1 MKNIKLIAHSP
12 GRTWAWGRFG
22 LNTAPRAALRARPM
36 RPAYSAAS
44 PAAHSTAQAILCAL
58 LLAAALPAAAQAT
71 DLLQAWQ
78 AAQSHDRELAV
89 ARAAQA
95 AAQPQRNQA
104 AALWR
109 PGVALSAGA
118 GLATGETE
126 MRGAQFSA
134 PGFGQSTGVN
144 FATSVTG
151 GTATRV
157 ALQASQ
163 PLYNPERRAQQQ
175 QLGLQADQADLQ
187 WQAARQAAMLRT
199 AQRYFDLAVAQETLR
214 VLDGQLDAVRKVAA
228 EARDRFALGS
238 VPVTDTHEAQA
249 RLAQLQA
256 QHLAAQ
262 ADLDIKRRQLADST
276 GLAPA
281 ALAARLPGP
290 GDQPAPATHA
300 LPVWQQEAE
309 AGNPGIRLHQLAA
322 RIAQAEADKHAS
334 AAAPRL
340 DLVAQAAQDRLSGSG
355 DYGGGARNKNL
366 NAMVGVQLSVPLYT
380 GGWRSA
386 KQEEALRRWEQA
398 QAQVDSTREQI
409 AQQVHAAWL
418 GLHIGTQRVQALEH
432 ALTASLARQDATRT
446 GREVGH
452 RTLLDVL
459 NADNDAAATRL
470 SLAQARSE
478 LLLNQLRLSQLA
490 GQLDEAAL
498 HRANQ
503 QLAPQ

>member
-1 MKNIKLIAHSP
+1 MKAIKLIAASA
-12 GRTWAWGRFG
+12 RTIRAGAIFDA
-22 LNTAPRAALRARPM
+22 NMAPARP
-36 RPAYSAAS
+36 ALAAI
-44 PAAHSTAQAILCAL
+44 TAL
-58 LLAAALPAAAQAT
+58 LLAATLAPAAQAT

-89 ARAAQA
+89 ARATQATALPQRAQA
-95 AAQPQRNQA
+95 T
-104 AALWR
+104 ALWR
-109 PGVALSAGA
+109 PGVALTAAA
-118 GLATGETE
+118 GLATGETDT
-126 MRGAQFSA
+126 RGAQFAA
-134 PGFGQSTGVN
+134 PGFGQSTGVD

-175 QLGLQADQADLQ
+175 QLGLQADQTDLQ
-187 WQAARQAAMLRT
+187 WQAAQQAAMLRT
-199 AQRYFDLAVAQETLR
+199 AQRYFDLAVAQEALR
-214 VLDGQLDAVRKVAA
+214 VIDGQLDAVRKMAT
-228 EARDRFALGS
+228 EAQDRFDIGS
-238 VPVTDTHEAQA
+238 APITDTHEAQA

-256 QHLAAQ
+256 QRLAAQ

-276 GLAPA
+276 GMPPA
-281 ALAARLPGP
+281 ALTARLPGH
-290 GDQPAPATHA
+290 GEPATTHA
-300 LPVWQQEAE
+300 LQVWQQEAE
-309 AGNPGIRLHQLAA
+309 AGNPAIRLQQLAA

-334 AAAPRL
+334 AAAPKL

-355 DYGGGARNKNL
+355 DYGSGARNKNL
-366 NAMVGVQLSVPLYT
+366 NAMVGVQLTVPLYT

-398 QAQVDSTREQI
+398 QAQVDSTREQV

-418 GLHIGTQRVQALEH
+418 GLQLGAQRVHALMQ
-432 ALTASLARQDATRT
+432 ALTASEARQDATLT
-446 GREVGH
+446 GHEVGH

-459 NADNDAAATRL
+459 NADNDTAATRL
-470 SLAQARSE
+470 ALAQARSE

-498 HRANQ
+498 QRANQ
-503 QLAPQ
+503 MLDTPSNQSRPSGLLSTK